1 MIRPLTS
8 ITLLLFAGAGIYL
21 YHVKHRTLLL
31 DRQIAATLRETE
43 GLRAKKEMLQA
54 EWALLN
60 QPDRLADFAAR
71 HLALKPLAPV
81 QFVPLAEL
89 DRHLPAV
96 VLTSAA
102 PDGEAAY
109 GTDGDVAPAIA
120 SAPSASVP
128 SASVPL
134 GGASGS
140 IAAETRPPPVAA
152 LAPPLP
158 AALAH
163 DGASRP
169 APLHKPAPAPAS
181 EAAAPALRVATN
193 AANATSH
200 RPTPPAIAP
209 RPVAVSVVRPVA
221 AFIAPPRAAAAPQ
234 SATAVPVTR
243 SALGGPHAA
252 LPPPVPP
259 QSRADGP

>member
-96 VLTSAA
+96 VLSSAA
-102 PDGEAAY
+102 PDGEVAY

-128 SASVPL
+128 PASVPS
-134 GGASGS
+134 GG
-140 IAAETRPPPVAA
+140 IAAETRPQPVAA

-163 DGASRP
+163 DGATRP
-169 APLHKPAPAPAS
+169 APLHKPAPAPAG
-181 EAAAPALRVATN
+181 ETAAPALRV

-221 AFIAPPRAAAAPQ
+221 AFIAPPHAAAAPQ
-234 SATAVPVTR
+234 SAAAVPVTR
-243 SALGGPHAA
+243 SALGGPHVA